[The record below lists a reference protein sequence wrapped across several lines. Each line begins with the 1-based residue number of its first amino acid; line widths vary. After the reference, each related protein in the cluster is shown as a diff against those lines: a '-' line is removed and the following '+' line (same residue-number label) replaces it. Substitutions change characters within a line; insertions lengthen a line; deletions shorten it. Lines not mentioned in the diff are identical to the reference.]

1 MDLVAAVLAGM
12 EETLFTALNFPADIL
27 VTLALTY
34 VSVVKLDS
42 DARSKW
48 TFYDVQDSYTL
59 DNIDFQLI
67 QPLIMHSSRTSVNIR
82 RVNQR
87 QSNKPCVFDY
97 STS

>member
-34 VSVVKLDS
+34 VSVVKLDA

-67 QPLIMHSSRTSVNIR
+67 QPLHSSRTSVNIR
-82 RVNQR
+82 RKNQR